1 MGLPAQAGILTGRN
15 PIKMKKPVLLRKRYI
30 PEEVVDIS
38 SDVLLYRDEE
48 LLVTKW
54 SAIKPRLDIQGGIS
68 YTFLRE
74 GFKLG
79 KFYDLKGEF
88 LYWYCD
94 IIDVLYDEA
103 KDTYTLDDLLIDIK
117 LLPDGT
123 IKVLDADELAEA
135 FERKLVSSE
144 QVCRALRKF
153 DHVLKLIYSGKF
165 PPEACNRFSYFS
177 EAAGGCH
184 EAG

>member
-1 MGLPAQAGILTGRN
+1 
-15 PIKMKKPVLLRKRYI
+15 MKKPVLLRKRYI
-30 PEEVVDIS
+30 PEEIVDIS
-38 SDVLLYRDEE
+38 NDILIHRDEE

-54 SAIKPRLDIQGGIS
+54 TAIKPRLDIQGGIS
-68 YTFLRE
+68 YTFLKE

-79 KFYDLKGEF
+79 KFYNPKGDF

-135 FERKLVSSE
+135 LDRKLVTPE
-144 QVCRALRKF
+144 QVSRALKKF
-153 DHVLKLIYSGKF
+153 DHVLSMIYSGNF
-165 PPEACNRFSYFS
+165 PPVVCNKFSYICNT
-177 EAAGGCH
+177 EGGFN